1 MNKWLIYEWSIYKS
15 AEISAEIS
23 TRKAGRPM
31 RPQSGG
37 NSDMIWRNM
46 HKTLTSN
53 ASNVFFEFLFPSGFQ
68 PCQHWNDKVDKT
80 YAYLSIK
87 IVCFDHSIL
96 HAKHPCEWCSD
107 CDTMAIILLPSF
119 LVIWC
124 SGASPVAQ
132 DKQKVPVP
140 ALGTRVFEQCS
151 ICCNHFGWHLG
162 WAGWGRIL
170 RFWLRDSVGKFYQF
184 PEHVTS
190 DVATFPFL
198 NARSLSVNVSS
209 WLLCSFPNTF
219 PFRKKTVLENSPQK
233 TRGLALPSSGWSW
246 LDLFVPWIYVE
257 HSVPSGS
264 SGTMGPPFHGEGG
277 WTSICACNPF
287 CLVKKR
293 KMVDPQQ
300 MSPNDV

>member
-1 MNKWLIYEWSIYKS
+1 
-15 AEISAEIS
+15 
-23 TRKAGRPM
+23 
-31 RPQSGG
+31 
-37 NSDMIWRNM
+37 M

-53 ASNVFFEFLFPSGFQ
+53 ASNVFFGFLFPSGFQ

-151 ICCNHFGWHLG
+151 KCCNHFGWHLG

-170 RFWLRDSVGKFYQF
+170 RFWLRDSAGNFYQF
-184 PEHVTS
+184 PEHITS
-190 DVATFPFL
+190 DVTVATFRFL

-209 WLLCSFPNTF
+209 WTTF
-219 PFRKKTVLENSPQK
+219 V
-233 TRGLALPSSGWSW
+233 
-246 LDLFVPWIYVE
+246 
-257 HSVPSGS
+257 
-264 SGTMGPPFHGEGG
+264 
-277 WTSICACNPF
+277 
-287 CLVKKR
+287 
-293 KMVDPQQ
+293 
-300 MSPNDV
+300 